1 LAPKV
6 VSFSTI
12 IQQEK
17 IVLEQLPTLRE
28 IVIWGGYV
36 GLFAI
41 IFSETGLLVGFF
53 LPGDS
58 LLVTAGLYAAATGQ
72 LNIVYLVPILIIAAV
87 CGNTTGYLIGLRAGQ
102 ALYNRPQSRFFRR
115 DHLLKTKEFYEKYGG
130 ITIIMAQFMP
140 FARTFAP
147 VVAGIGEMKYRRFIS
162 FNIIGA
168 IFWVSSMTL
177 IGYFLGQLIPGIEN
191 KIEYVIIA
199 VVLIS
204 ISPILFKYLQHKMK
218 KG

>member
-1 LAPKV
+1 LVAKV
-6 VSFSTI
+6 VSFEI
-12 IQQEK
+12 LIQQET

-28 IVIWGGYV
+28 IVAWGGYV
-36 GLFAI
+36 GLSAI

-58 LLVTAGLYAAATGQ
+58 LLVTAGLYAAATGD
-72 LNIVYLVPILIIAAV
+72 LNVWYLIPLLIAAAI
-87 CGNTTGYLIGLRAGQ
+87 CGNTTGYLIGRKAGQ

-115 DHLLKTKEFYEKYGG
+115 DHLLKTREFYEKYGG
-130 ITIIMAQFMP
+130 ITIILAQFMP

-147 VVAGIGEMKYRRFIS
+147 VVAGVGEMKYRKFIS

-168 IFWVSSMTL
+168 VCWVSSMTL
-177 IGYFLGQLIPGIEN
+177 IGYYIGRLIPGIEH
-191 KIEYVIIA
+191 KIEYIIVA

-204 ISPILFKYLQHKMK
+204 VSPIVFKYLQHRMK
-218 KG
+218 NR